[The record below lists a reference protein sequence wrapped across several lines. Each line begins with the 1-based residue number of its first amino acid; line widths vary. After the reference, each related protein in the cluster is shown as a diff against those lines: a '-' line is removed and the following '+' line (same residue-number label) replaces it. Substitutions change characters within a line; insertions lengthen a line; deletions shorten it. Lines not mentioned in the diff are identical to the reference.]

1 MYLIREADRDHG
13 SHSHDGHELRH
24 WPGHGP
30 PLARR
35 GDQVYATMRNLDR
48 ARALRDA
55 AAAEILPLT
64 ILPLDVDDEGSVQQ
78 AIATVLD

>member
-1 MYLIREADRDHG
+1 
-13 SHSHDGHELRH
+13 
-24 WPGHGP
+24 
-30 PLARR
+30 
-35 GDQVYATMRNLDR
+35 MRNLDR